1 LYSNTEHTAIITAVH
16 KERYAIKSTAG
27 EGYARLKTKEYYMER
42 RAFPTVGDR
51 VRITENPCGDSLIVE
66 TLPRKTCFFRRD
78 PQGHSEQAVA
88 ANFDYVF
95 ILQSLNQ
102 DFNPNRLERY
112 LTLSF
117 QSGAQAVIIL
127 TKADL
132 TDNASGYR
140 IRAEQVAMGVP
151 VHVVSARTGA
161 GLSALDVYLQPGKTV
176 VFLGSSGVGK
186 SSLVNALAGDKIMAT
201 GDIREDDGKGRH
213 TTTYRQMIT
222 LESGVQIIDTPGM
235 RELGMWDVTE
245 GIADAFA
252 DVEEWAAMCRFR
264 DCRHAKEP
272 GCAVRAAIARGELD
286 EKRLENYHKLKTEA
300 EYADDKDAFL
310 LQKRQKFKEISK
322 FSKQLKKERRK

>member
-1 LYSNTEHTAIITAVH
+1 
-16 KERYAIKSTAG
+16 
-27 EGYARLKTKEYYMER
+27 
-42 RAFPTVGDR
+42 
-51 VRITENPCGDSLIVE
+51 
-66 TLPRKTCFFRRD
+66 
-78 PQGHSEQAVA
+78 
-88 ANFDYVF
+88 
-95 ILQSLNQ
+95 
-102 DFNPNRLERY
+102 
-112 LTLSF
+112 
-117 QSGAQAVIIL
+117 
-127 TKADL
+127 
-132 TDNASGYR
+132 
-140 IRAEQVAMGVP
+140 MGVP